1 MATSILTQVDEKDIV
16 PFEITNVTGRSFT
29 IKLGVAK
36 AHVEQLS
43 DREIHLVDQL
53 NGVVDR
59 EKTEEK
65 EQPKTNQKY
74 PSPTVD
80 RKSVV

>member
-29 IKLGVAK
+29 IKPGLAI
-36 AHVEQLS
+36 AHEQLS
-43 DREIHLVDQL
+43 DREIILVDQL
-53 NGVVDR
+53 NGRVHR

-65 EQPKTNQKY
+65 EQQQQKQNKTTPVQK
-74 PSPTVD
+74 
-80 RKSVV
+80 